1 MVSTVYFNVISSL
14 VSDDCYY
21 YFCCDDKII
30 YQGYELPENANDYL
44 VMGISGGENEH
55 GPYLAFDV
63 Y

>member
-1 MVSTVYFNVISSL
+1 MVYFNVISSL

-21 YFCCDDKII
+21 FCRDDKII

-44 VMGISGGENEH
+44 VYGISGGEDAH